1 MPQISEKGM
10 AMPSSPIRKLVPFA
24 DKAKERGIKVYHLNI
39 GQPDIQTPDVALQ
52 ALKTCNEKVIEYTHS
67 AGNISYRKKLA
78 KYYQN
83 IGINI
88 DENNIMITTGGSEAI
103 TIAFMSTLNP
113 GDEIIIPE
121 PFYANYTAFALM
133 CGVLAGV
140 LTWVAGPSKGIF
152 AVGKA
157 GYLPPFFQKTNKI
170 GVQKNILIIQGCI
183 VTLLAL
189 LFVVMPSVR
198 SEERRVG

>member
-133 CGVLAGV
+133 CGVKVKPLH
-140 LTWVAGPSKGIF
+140 LLSRIT
-152 AVGKA
+152 
-157 GYLPPFFQKTNKI
+157 LPCP
-170 GVQKNILIIQGCI
+170 
-183 VTLLAL
+183 
-189 LFVVMPSVR
+189 R
-198 SEERRVG
+198 SAKSRK

>member
-88 DENNIMITTGGSEAI
+88 DENNIMITTGGS
-103 TIAFMSTLNP
+103 
-113 GDEIIIPE
+113 
-121 PFYANYTAFALM
+121 
-133 CGVLAGV
+133 
-140 LTWVAGPSKGIF
+140 
-152 AVGKA
+152 
-157 GYLPPFFQKTNKI
+157 
-170 GVQKNILIIQGCI
+170 
-183 VTLLAL
+183 
-189 LFVVMPSVR
+189 
-198 SEERRVG
+198 

>member
-1 MPQISEKGM
+1 M
-10 AMPSSPIRKLVPFA
+10 
-24 DKAKERGIKVYHLNI
+24 NI

-113 GDEIIIPE
+113 GDEIIIQ
-121 PFYANYTAFALM
+121 PFANYGFRPDVR
-133 CGVLAGV
+133 C
-140 LTWVAGPSKGIF
+140 KGKTVIF
-152 AVGKA
+152 
-157 GYLPPFFQKTNKI
+157 Y
-170 GVQKNILIIQGCI
+170 
-183 VTLLAL
+183 
-189 LFVVMPSVR
+189 R
-198 SEERRVG
+198 E